1 MSSISNVS
9 SSSNAWASQRS
20 AMQTRMFA
28 KVDTDNSGSVNASEL
43 QTMLDDVSQ
52 HTGVSFQK
60 TAQELLTAMDGN
72 SDGSLSSD
80 ELAQGM
86 QSIMP
91 PPPSTMDF
99 AQARNGAQEDSD
111 DLFSKVDTD
120 GDGSVS
126 QSEMSD
132 FVSKMGKNADTSSS
146 DDKFAK
152 LDTDGSGALSQAEFE
167 AGRPQAHGQGGA
179 GQAQGAGGPQGAA
192 PMGPPPGAGGAEKS
206 GGTSASSSASY
217 DPLDTNQDGTVSE
230 MERLAGALKDLAQSA
245 SNKSS
250 TSGDESQAIIAK
262 LAQKLYDQISSNWLS
277 QSGSSSSLSTTA

>member
-1 MSSISNVS
+1 MSSISNIS
-9 SSSNAWASQRS
+9 GSSNAWANQRS

-28 KVDTDNSGSVNASEL
+28 KVDTDSSGSVNADEL
-43 QTMLDDVSQ
+43 QTMLDKVSE

-60 TAQELLTAMDGN
+60 SAQELLTAMDGN
-72 SDGSLSSD
+72 SDGALSSD

-99 AQARNGAQEDSD
+99 AQARDGAQKGSD

-132 FVSKMGKNADTSSS
+132 FKAKMGKSADTSSN
-146 DDKFAK
+146 DERFAK
-152 LDTDGSGALSQAEFE
+152 LDTDGSGSLSQAEFE
-167 AGRPQAHGQGGA
+167 AGRPQAPGQGGVGA
-179 GQAQGAGGPQGAA
+179 AQGAGGPQGAT

-206 GGTSASSSASY
+206 GSTSASSSTSY
-217 DPLDTNQDGTVSE
+217 DPLDTDQDGTVSE

-245 SNKSS
+245 SDKSS
-250 TSGDESQAIIAK
+250 LGDESQTVIAK

-277 QSGSSSSLSTTA
+277 QSGESSTLSTTA

>member
-9 SSSNAWASQRS
+9 GSSNAWASQRS

-28 KVDTDNSGSVNASEL
+28 KVDTDSSGSVNASEL
-43 QTMLDDVSQ
+43 QTMLDDVSK

-86 QSIMP
+86 QSILP
-91 PPPSTMDF
+91 PPPSTMEF
-99 AQARNGAQEDSD
+99 AQARNGATDGSD

-126 QSEMSD
+126 KTEMSD
-132 FVSKMGKNADTSSS
+132 FVAKMGKNADSSS

-152 LDTDGSGALSQAEFE
+152 LDTDADGALSQAEFE
-167 AGRPQAHGQGGA
+167 AGRPQAPSA
-179 GQAQGAGGPQGAA
+179 SQGAA
-192 PMGPPPGAGGAEKS
+192 PMGPPPGVGGAEKS
-206 GGTSASSSASY
+206 GSTSASNSTSY

-245 SNKSS
+245 SDKSS

-262 LAQKLYDQISSNWLS
+262 LAQKLYDQISSNWLT
-277 QSGSSSSLSTTA
+277 QSNSSTSLSTTA

>member
-1 MSSISNVS
+1 MSSISSVS

-20 AMQTRMFA
+20 AMQARMFA
-28 KVDTDNSGSVNASEL
+28 KVDTDSTGSVNADEL
-43 QTMLDDVSQ
+43 QTMLDKVSE

-60 TAQELLTAMDGN
+60 SARELLTAMDAN

-99 AQARNGAQEDSD
+99 AQSRNGSQEGSD

-120 GDGSVS
+120 GNGSVS
-126 QSEMSD
+126 KSEMSD
-132 FVSKMGKNADTSSS
+132 FVSKMGKNSDTSSS
-146 DDKFAK
+146 DDQFSK
-152 LDTDGSGALSQAEFE
+152 LDSDGDGSLSQAEFE
-167 AGRPQAHGQGGA
+167 AGRPQGAPGQTQGTGRP
-179 GQAQGAGGPQGAA
+179 QGAGGPQGAG
-192 PMGPPPGAGGAEKS
+192 PMGPPPGAGGAGKS
-206 GGTSASSSASY
+206 DSASTSY

-245 SNKSS
+245 SDKST
-250 TSGDESQAIIAK
+250 TSGDESQAVIAK

-277 QSGSSSSLSTTA
+277 QSSSSNSLSTTA

>member
-9 SSSNAWASQRS
+9 GSSNAWASQRS

-28 KVDTDNSGSVNASEL
+28 KVDTDSSGSVNADEL

-72 SDGSLSSD
+72 SDGALSSD

-99 AQARNGAQEDSD
+99 AQARNGATDGSD

-126 QSEMSD
+126 KSEMSD
-132 FVSKMGKNADTSSS
+132 FVAKMGKNSDTSSS

-152 LDTDGSGALSQAEFE
+152 LDTDGDGSLSQSEFE
-167 AGRPQAHGQGGA
+167 AGRPQAP
-179 GQAQGAGGPQGAA
+179 GQAQGTA

-206 GGTSASSSASY
+206 GSSTSASSSTSY

-230 MERLAGALKDLAQSA
+230 MERLAGALKDLAQNA
-245 SNKSS
+245 SKKSS
-250 TSGDESQAIIAK
+250 EGDDSQTVIAK

-277 QSGSSSSLSTTA
+277 QSGSSSLSTTA

>member
-9 SSSNAWASQRS
+9 GSSNAWASQRS

-28 KVDTDNSGSVNASEL
+28 KVDTDSSGSVNASEL

-99 AQARNGAQEDSD
+99 AQARNGAQEGSD
-111 DLFSKVDTD
+111 DLFAKVDTD

-126 QSEMSD
+126 KTEMSD
-132 FVSKMGKNADTSSS
+132 FVAKMGKNADSSS

-152 LDTDGSGALSQAEFE
+152 LDTDADGSLSQAEFE
-167 AGRPQAHGQGGA
+167 AGRPQAPSASQGG
-179 GQAQGAGGPQGAA
+179 A
-192 PMGPPPGAGGAEKS
+192 PMGPPPGVGGAEKS
-206 GGTSASSSASY
+206 GSTSASSSTSY

-245 SNKSS
+245 SDKSS

-262 LAQKLYDQISSNWLS
+262 LAQKLYDQISSNWLA
-277 QSGSSSSLSTTA
+277 QSNSSTSLSTTA

>member
-9 SSSNAWASQRS
+9 GGNNAWAAQRS

-28 KVDTDNSGSVNASEL
+28 KVDTDSSGSVNASEL
-43 QTMLDDVSQ
+43 QTMLDDVSK

-72 SDGSLSSD
+72 GDGTLGSD

-86 QSIMP
+86 QSILP
-91 PPPSTMDF
+91 PPPSTMEF
-99 AQARNGAQEDSD
+99 AQARNGATDGSD

-126 QSEMSD
+126 KTEMSD
-132 FVSKMGKNADTSSS
+132 FVAKMGKNADSSS

-152 LDTDGSGALSQAEFE
+152 LDTDADGALSQAEFE
-167 AGRPQAHGQGGA
+167 AGRPQAPSA
-179 GQAQGAGGPQGAA
+179 SQGAA
-192 PMGPPPGAGGAEKS
+192 PMGPPPGVGGAEKS
-206 GGTSASSSASY
+206 GSTSASNSTSY

-245 SNKSS
+245 SDKSS

-262 LAQKLYDQISSNWLS
+262 LAQKLYDQISSNWLT
-277 QSGSSSSLSTTA
+277 QSNSSTSLSTTA

>member
-9 SSSNAWASQRS
+9 GSSNAWANQRS

-28 KVDTDNSGSVNASEL
+28 KVDTDSSGGVNASEL
-43 QTMLDDVSQ
+43 QTMLDDVSE

-60 TAQELLTAMDGN
+60 TEQELLTAMDGN

-99 AQARNGAQEDSD
+99 AQARNGAQKGSD

-126 QSEMSD
+126 KTEMSD
-132 FVSKMGKNADTSSS
+132 FVAKMGKNADSSS

-152 LDTDGSGALSQAEFE
+152 LDTDADGALSQAEFE
-167 AGRPQAHGQGGA
+167 AGRPQAPSASQGG
-179 GQAQGAGGPQGAA
+179 A
-192 PMGPPPGAGGAEKS
+192 PMGPPPGVGGAEKS
-206 GGTSASSSASY
+206 GSTSASSSTSY

-245 SNKSS
+245 SDKSS

-262 LAQKLYDQISSNWLS
+262 LAQKLYDQISSNWLA
-277 QSGSSSSLSTTA
+277 QSNSSTSLSTTA

>member
-1 MSSISNVS
+1 MSSISNV
-9 SSSNAWASQRS
+9 SSNAWASQRS

-28 KVDTDNSGSVNASEL
+28 KVDTDSSGSVNASEL

-60 TAQELLTAMDGN
+60 TAQELLTAMDKN
-72 SDGSLSSD
+72 SDGALSSD

-99 AQARNGAQEDSD
+99 AQARNGAQDGSD

-126 QSEMSD
+126 KSEMSD

-152 LDTDGSGALSQAEFE
+152 LDTDGNGSLSQAEFE
-167 AGRPQAHGQGGA
+167 AGRPQPPGQGGA
-179 GQAQGAGGPQGAA
+179 GPAHGAGGPQGAA
-192 PMGPPPGAGGAEKS
+192 PMGPPPGAEKS
-206 GGTSASSSASY
+206 GSSTGASNSTSY
-217 DPLDTNQDGTVSE
+217 DPLDTNKDGVVSE
-230 MERLAGALKDLAQSA
+230 MERLAGALKDLAQDASKKSA
-245 SNKSS
+245 Q
-250 TSGDESQAIIAK
+250 GDDSQTVIAK
-262 LAQKLYDQISSNWLS
+262 LAQKLYDQISTNWLS
-277 QSGSSSSLSTTA
+277 QNNSSLSTTA

>member
-1 MSSISNVS
+1 MSSISNIS
-9 SSSNAWASQRS
+9 GSSNAWANQRS

-28 KVDTDNSGSVNASEL
+28 KVDTDSSGSVNADEL
-43 QTMLDDVSQ
+43 QTMLDKVSE

-60 TAQELLTAMDGN
+60 SAQELLTAMDGN
-72 SDGSLSSD
+72 SDGALSSD

-99 AQARNGAQEDSD
+99 AQARNGATDGSD

-132 FVSKMGKNADTSSS
+132 FVAKMGKNSDTSSS
-146 DDKFAK
+146 EDKFSK
-152 LDTDGSGALSQAEFE
+152 LDTDGNGSLSQAEFE
-167 AGRPQAHGQGGA
+167 AGRPQGSPS
-179 GQAQGAGGPQGAA
+179 QAQGAGGPQGAG

-206 GGTSASSSASY
+206 DSASSTSGTSY
-217 DPLDTNQDGTVSE
+217 DPLDTNQDGVVSE

-245 SNKSS
+245 SDKSLQ
-250 TSGDESQAIIAK
+250 GDDSQTIIAK
-262 LAQKLYDQISSNWLS
+262 LAQKLYDQISSNWLPP
-277 QSGSSSSLSTTA
+277 SSSTASAASVNTTA

>member
-1 MSSISNVS
+1 MSSIRNVS
-9 SSSNAWASQRS
+9 GSSNAWANQRS

-28 KVDTDNSGSVNASEL
+28 KIDTDSNGSVNASEL
-43 QTMLDDVSQ
+43 QTMLDEVSE

-72 SDGSLSSD
+72 GDGTLGSD

-86 QSIMP
+86 QSILP

-99 AQARNGAQEDSD
+99 AQARNGAQEGND
-111 DLFSKVDTD
+111 DLFAKVDTD

-126 QSEMSD
+126 KTEMSD
-132 FVSKMGKNADTSSS
+132 FVAKMGQNADTSSS
-146 DDKFAK
+146 DDKFST
-152 LDTDGSGALSQAEFE
+152 LDTDDSGALSQAEFE
-167 AGRPQAHGQGGA
+167 AGRPQAPGQGGA
-179 GQAQGAGGPQGAA
+179 GQVQGAGGPQGAA
-192 PMGPPPGAGGAEKS
+192 PMGSPPGVGGAEKS
-206 GGTSASSSASY
+206 GSTSASNSTSY

-245 SNKSS
+245 SDKSS

-262 LAQKLYDQISSNWLS
+262 LAQKLYDQISNNWLT
-277 QSGSSSSLSTTA
+277 QSNSSSLSTTA

>member
-1 MSSISNVS
+1 MSSISSVS
-9 SSSNAWASQRS
+9 GSSNAWNTQRTS
-20 AMQTRMFA
+20 MQTRMFA
-28 KVDTDNSGSVNASEL
+28 KVDTDSSGGVDASEL
-43 QTMLDDVSQ
+43 QTMLDEVSQ
-52 HTGVSFQK
+52 HTGVSFGK

-72 SDGSLSSD
+72 SDGTLSSD

-99 AQARNGAQEDSD
+99 AQARNGGQDGSD

-132 FVSKMGKNADTSSS
+132 FVAKMGKNSDSSS

-152 LDTDGSGALSQAEFE
+152 LDTNGDGALSQAEFE
-167 AGRPQAHGQGGA
+167 AGRPQGHGH
-179 GQAQGAGGPQGAA
+179 AQGATGPQGAG
-192 PMGPPPGAGGAEKS
+192 PMGPPPGGAGKAEES
-206 GGTSASSSASY
+206 SGTSASSSTSY

-230 MERLAGALKDLAQSA
+230 MERLAGALKDLAQTA
-245 SNKSS
+245 SQN
-250 TSGDESQAIIAK
+250 TSGDDSNAVIAK
-262 LAQKLYDQISSNWLS
+262 LAQKLYDQISSNWL
-277 QSGSSSSLSTTA
+277 QDGGGNTATLKATA

>member
-9 SSSNAWASQRS
+9 GSSNAWASQRS

-28 KVDTDNSGSVNASEL
+28 KVDTDSSGSVNASEL

-99 AQARNGAQEDSD
+99 AQARNGAQEGSD
-111 DLFSKVDTD
+111 DLFAKVDTD

-126 QSEMSD
+126 KTEMSD
-132 FVSKMGKNADTSSS
+132 FVAKMGKNADSSS

-152 LDTDGSGALSQAEFE
+152 LDTDADGALSQAEFE
-167 AGRPQAHGQGGA
+167 AGRPQAPSASQGG
-179 GQAQGAGGPQGAA
+179 A

-206 GGTSASSSASY
+206 GSTSASNSTSY

-245 SNKSS
+245 SSKSS

-262 LAQKLYDQISSNWLS
+262 LAQKLYDQISSNWLT
-277 QSGSSSSLSTTA
+277 QSNSSTSLSTTA